1 MPRLFT
7 VAVAGLAFS
16 LLAAPAFCG
25 GARVL
30 KEEEVRRRHGVEL
43 AGRLT
48 KILPGLLETF
58 QAHRRALP
66 TVPGG
71 SRYEAA
77 AVESLLRETE
87 GSLQRALE
95 GDDFAPLRDYVSSV
109 FNAKRERLALPR
121 QAHLPAPRGPR
132 IVLAAWSGETGTAG
146 VDRAAADS
154 VLGEITGLIQ
164 KFFGRAKKRDLNVTL
179 CVVSNPAG
187 QKFLMRARSLPD
199 KVYDTYTD
207 GEVIDA
213 YRGIYDY
220 ELGAIH
226 CGTPPPGA
234 HPTCPPVDLWDGP
247 PVLECD
253 LSIPACRP
261 RPRDRGDCRRGKR

>member
-16 LLAAPAFCG
+16 LFAAPAFCAG
-25 GARVL
+25 VKVL
-30 KEEEVRRRHGVEL
+30 KEEEVRRRQGVEL

-48 KILPGLLETF
+48 KILPGILKTF
-58 QAHRRALP
+58 QARRRALP
-66 TVPGG
+66 TVPGS

-109 FNAKRERLALPR
+109 FNARRESLALPR
-121 QAHLPAPRGPR
+121 QAHLPAPRGRR
-132 IVLAAWSGETGTAG
+132 ILRAAWSAETGPAG
-146 VDRAAADS
+146 IDRAAADS
-154 VLGEITGLIQ
+154 AFGELAGLIQ
-164 KFFGRAKKRDLNVTL
+164 KFFSRAKKRDLNVTL
-179 CVVSNPAG
+179 CVVSLPAG
-187 QKFLMRARSLPD
+187 KTFTMSARSLPD
-199 KVYDTYTD
+199 KVYETYTN

-226 CGTPPPGA
+226 CGPPPK
-234 HPTCPPVDLWDGP
+234 CPPVDLWDGL

-253 LSIPACRP
+253 LAIPACRP
-261 RPRDRGDCRRGKR
+261 REHARGDCRRGRR